1 MNQVDLGL
9 DFLDQLEQVKFE
21 FVSGFR
27 NHLLAH
33 NFAIAIFNSYENS
46 AAFGIEKGDNGFQEG
61 PLVFVFEG
69 DSKIFVL

>member
-1 MNQVDLGL
+1 VNQVDLRL
-9 DFLDQLEQVKFE
+9 DFLNQLEQVKFE

-33 NFAIAIFNSYENS
+33 NFAIAILNSNKNG
-46 AAFGIEKGDNGFQEG
+46 AAFGIEKGDNGFKEG

-69 DSKIFVL
+69 YSKIFVL